1 MLTQVRPLTF
11 ATYGEENGME
21 ITVKRGPTVQGATI
35 GELSVNGV
43 FQCYT
48 LEDEVREPS
57 KQDGH
62 PYPYMS
68 EADWVKSWKVQN
80 KTAIPRGRYKI
91 GLHNS
96 PHFKCIVPILLDVPG
111 YVDVLIH
118 WGNSAL
124 DTDGCILVGQTKE
137 GNLIYKSKAAWQAL
151 YPKISAAL
159 AFGQPVD
166 IDIR

>member
-1 MLTQVRPLTF
+1 
-11 ATYGEENGME
+11 ME
-21 ITVKRGPTVQGATI
+21 ITVRRGPTVQGATI
-35 GELSVNGV
+35 GELCLDGV

-48 LEDEVREPS
+48 LEDAVREIAGEPVS
-57 KQDGH
+57 
-62 PYPYMS
+62 
-68 EADWVKSWKVQN
+68 AWKIQN

-96 PHFKCIVPILLDVPG
+96 PHFKCIVPILLGVPG
-111 YVDVLIH
+111 YADVLIH

-159 AFGQPVD
+159 ALGQPVY
-166 IDIR
+166 IDIQ

>member
-159 AFGQPVD
+159 ALGQPVY
-166 IDIR
+166 IDIQ